1 MENENYMYL
10 LYLYIVGLFRW
21 IRKMSVEL
29 RAPEQSKSRRKRK
42 FCTPTRRVEPDEL
55 DLASEEEDVESYTYI
70 LDDDEQVISQDGFQN
85 SADET
90 TDHSSDGY
98 TNGSSD
104 LGDEVPSENNNV
116 ETFKVIS
123 QDAFPISN
131 NGYIVPTNG
140 TLPPGMHLVFV
151 PDSAKEEFIKKS
163 ALCYDRYDR
172 GLSKDSKPL
181 QIQPVNG
188 MNGFVMT
195 KSDPLNKVP
204 YDGLGAENTGKLNIQ
219 LAKGE
224 NACISM
230 NPEYYDNQGNLNTDI
245 AAALTGMA
253 SNYAS
258 NEEEEEEEEGSV
270 TITCR
275 SNEEAKNINTMI
287 KKHCKFEC
295 NRCDKRFKR
304 QFDLNAHMRSH
315 DGQEPFSCSQ
325 CGQKFNY
332 LHLYRKH
339 MNQHNAEDKG
349 TECQECGLKI
359 RFKSHVKVHM
369 RTHTG
374 EKPYKCGVCGRA
386 FAQSCILTTHMR
398 THTGK

>member
-1 MENENYMYL
+1 
-10 LYLYIVGLFRW
+10 
-21 IRKMSVEL
+21 MSVDVGP
-29 RAPEQSKSRRKRK
+29 PEHSKSRRKRK
-42 FCTPTRRVEPDEL
+42 FCTPTRRIEVDDL
-55 DLASEEEDVESYTYI
+55 DLCSEEEDVESYTYI
-70 LDDDEQVISQDGFQN
+70 LDDDEQLMSQDGYQN

-98 TNGSSD
+98 TNASSD
-104 LGDEVPSENNNV
+104 LGDDVPSENNNV
-116 ETFKVIS
+116 EMFKVIS

-172 GLSKDSKPL
+172 GLSENSNPL
-181 QIQPVNG
+181 LVQPVNG
-188 MNGFVMT
+188 VNGFVMT
-195 KSDPLNKVP
+195 KSNPLNKVP

-219 LAKGE
+219 LAKGD
-224 NACISM
+224 NASITM
-230 NPEYYDNQGNLNTDI
+230 NPEYYNNQGDLNAEIT
-245 AAALTGMA
+245 AALTGMA
-253 SNYAS
+253 NNYGSNG
-258 NEEEEEEEEGSV
+258 EDGSV
-270 TITCR
+270 TSTSG
-275 SNEEAKNINTMI
+275 SNEDAKNSMI

-304 QFDLNAHMRSH
+304 QFDLNAHMRTH
-315 DGQEPFSCSQ
+315 DGQEPYSCSQ
-325 CGQKFNY
+325 CGMKFNY

-339 MNQHNAEDKG
+339 MNQHNSEDKG

-398 THTGK
+398 THTGELFCKLCR